1 MLLLSQSATII
12 IAAVDF
18 AKLVSK
24 YMVSN
29 VTDSH
34 HPSVND
40 ASGAGFIP
48 HLALDFVIIGF
59 HEQELKI
66 LVLEYENT
74 GLFALPG
81 GFIRMHEDLEDAA
94 RRVLRERTGL
104 TDLYLQ
110 QFHTFGSV
118 QRADPEPMRAIMQG
132 KGFSPQAHHWLLQR
146 FVTVGYYAL
155 VDFTKVS
162 PQPDLMADRC
172 DWHDYGRL
180 PILMQDHFEIVQFAM
195 QHLRANLD
203 QELVGFSLLGEAF
216 TMQTLQNLYE
226 TILGEKLNR
235 SSFQRRMLQ
244 LDLLERLEKRYTG
257 KAHKAPYLYRFKKL
271 GTAHTSL

>member
-1 MLLLSQSATII
+1 M
-12 IAAVDF
+12 
-18 AKLVSK
+18 
-24 YMVSN
+24 
-29 VTDSH
+29 TDSH
-34 HPSVND
+34 DPSVND
-40 ASGAGFIP
+40 ASGAGYIP

-66 LVLEYENT
+66 LILEYENT

-81 GFIRMHEDLEDAA
+81 GFVRMNENLEDAA
-94 RRVLRERTGL
+94 RRVLSERTGL
-104 TDLYLQ
+104 TNLYLQ
-110 QFHTFGSV
+110 EFHTFGSM
-118 QRADPEPMRAIMQG
+118 QRSDPSSMRAIMQG
-132 KGFSPQAHHWLLQR
+132 KGLIPEDQHWLLRR
-146 FVTVGYYAL
+146 FITVGYYAL

-162 PQPDLMADRC
+162 PQPDSMADRC
-172 DWHDYGRL
+172 DWHEYGRL
-180 PILMQDHFEIVQFAM
+180 PQLMQDHTEIVQFAM

-244 LDLLERLEKRYTG
+244 LDLLERLEKSYTG

-271 GTAHTSL
+271 RIAATTL